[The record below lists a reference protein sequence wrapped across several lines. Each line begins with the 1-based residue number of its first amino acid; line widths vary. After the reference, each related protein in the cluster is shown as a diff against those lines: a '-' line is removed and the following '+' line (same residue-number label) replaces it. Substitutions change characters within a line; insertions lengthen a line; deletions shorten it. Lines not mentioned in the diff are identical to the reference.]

1 MKIALLLALLTFC
14 AALLVI
20 YKIVKLNNCNNNH
33 IKILS
38 LTFKFFKVLSLEFHM
53 ETQEESSAHL
63 KKDDSF
69 KDTH

>member
-14 AALLVI
+14 AAILVI
-20 YKIVKLNNCNNNH
+20 YKIVKLNNNNH